1 MVEKLETLIVEDFG
15 AYLGKHSQRLKVTV
29 KGETRVEA
37 PLVYL
42 RQVIVK
48 SRGVSLSSDVV
59 EECAERGIPIH
70 FVNGV
75 GLAGGAALYP
85 HALNGTVLTR
95 RSQLLA
101 YADARGARLAAA
113 FARAK
118 IANQAGLLR
127 YLARNRKEADP
138 ALSDALRSAAQEV
151 LDHQAELDDLLTPP
165 RAPVDVDVGADVN
178 VGATVDALRPA
189 LLSIE
194 GRAAKRYWEAVAL
207 ALPPELDWP
216 GRRGRGA
223 RDPFNS
229 ALNYGYAI
237 LLRQVEHAVVCAG
250 LDPFAGFVHVDR
262 PGRPSLSLDL
272 IEEFRQAVVDRTV
285 LGMAGNRMP
294 LEVLD
299 NGFLTDAARRG
310 IAEKVIE
317 RVEEGGERYEGKQHK
332 LREII
337 QMQARHLATFVR
349 GDRPDYA
356 GFVARW

>member
-1 MVEKLETLIVEDFG
+1 
-15 AYLGKHSQRLKVTV
+15 
-29 KGETRVEA
+29 
-37 PLVYL
+37 
-42 RQVIVK
+42 
-48 SRGVSLSSDVV
+48 VV

-70 FVNGV
+70 FVSGA
-75 GLAGGAALYP
+75 GLAGGAALYTN
-85 HALNGTVLTR
+85 ALNGTVLTR

-138 ALSDALRSAAQEV
+138 ALSDALRGAAQEV
-151 LDHQAELDDLLTPP
+151 LDHQAELDDVLASPRARA
-165 RAPVDVDVGADVN
+165 RAPVDVDVDVN
-178 VGATVDALRPA
+178 VNVNVDALRPV

-194 GRAAKRYWEAVAL
+194 GRASKRYWAGVAL
-207 ALPPELDWP
+207 ALPPELGWP

-337 QMQARHLATFVR
+337 QMQARHIATFTR
-349 GDRPDYA
+349 QDRPDYA